1 VSDVGAQLGRDAR
14 LRALARYAILDTPA
28 DPAFDELADMARTLT
43 GTSAAG
49 IGFLDEDRVWLKARA
64 GLDEP
69 ELPLAAYPGPW
80 LGEGPGAAAGR
91 PAGAD
96 DAGEVW
102 VGTAPFTLGRRPFRF
117 FARAPI
123 TTGDGYH
130 LGDLLVLDEQPREL
144 GERAAAALA
153 ALARQVLARL
163 ELRRTLLSYHTVVD
177 GVGHVVFHLDDRDR
191 LVSVTPTWSQL
202 TGFGAVRSPG
212 QALADYVHPD
222 DRAAVAEQLRELRAG
237 SARHTFV
244 WRLLRLFGDVV
255 PVEVIARPLIDEAG
269 ARRGLVGVI
278 ADISE
283 RRARAVMVQHAQ
295 KLEALGQLAAGLAH
309 EINTPIQFV
318 SDNTRFLA
326 EGYEAMLK
334 LVLTYRDAMGE
345 LPAEGG
351 SGPRAVVAEVES
363 ETDVD
368 FLAEEIPPAIRE
380 SLDGVARV
388 AELVRAM
395 KTFSEPGHE
404 RQQVDLNETLR
415 TVLTVA
421 GGQLRDVAEVT
432 CDLEELPLV
441 TCHAGDV
448 SQVFLNLLVNAADS
462 IRETGRRGR
471 ITVTSRVAGERV
483 VVTVSDTGTGIPES
497 IRLRIFEPFFT
508 TKEVGLG
515 TGQGLHLAWTVVQD
529 RLGGTLSVASEVGV
543 GSTFTI
549 SVPYRSRQ
557 GAEVAAATRSG

>member
-1 VSDVGAQLGRDAR
+1 VSDLGAQYARDAR

-28 DPAFDELADMARTLT
+28 DPAFDELADMARTLA

-49 IGFLDEDRVWLKARA
+49 IGFLDEDRVWVKAGA
-64 GLDEP
+64 GLDAP
-69 ELPLAAYPGPW
+69 ELPLAAYPGH
-80 LGEGPGAAAGR
+80 R
-91 PAGAD
+91 
-96 DAGEVW
+96 AGEPTGHPDGGDVAGQVW
-102 VGTAPFTLGRRPFRF
+102 SADTPCTVGGHPFGF

-123 TTGDGYH
+123 TTSDGYH
-130 LGDLLVLDEQPREL
+130 LGDLFVLDERPREL
-144 GERAAAALA
+144 GEREAAALA

-163 ELRRTLLSYHTVVD
+163 ELRRTLLSYHTVID

-212 QALADYVHPD
+212 QPLADYVHPD
-222 DRAAVAEQLRELRAG
+222 DRAAVAAQLRELRAG
-237 SARHTFV
+237 SARHTFEC
-244 WRLLRLFGDVV
+244 RLLRLFGDDV

-278 ADISE
+278 ADITE

-318 SDNTRFLA
+318 GDNTRFLA
-326 EGYEAMLK
+326 EGYEAMLR
-334 LVLTYRDAMGE
+334 LVLTYRDALDE

-351 SGPRAVVAEVES
+351 SGPRAAVAAAEN

-404 RQQVDLNETLR
+404 RQQVDLNEILR

-471 ITVTSRVAGERV
+471 ITVTSQVAGERV
-483 VVTVSDTGTGIPES
+483 VVSVSDTGTGIPES

-529 RLGGTLSVASEVGV
+529 HLGGTLSVASEVGA

-549 SVPYRSRQ
+549 AVPYRSRQ
-557 GAEVAAATRSG
+557 GAEVAATS

>member
-1 VSDVGAQLGRDAR
+1 VSDLGTRSGRDAR

-28 DPAFDELADMARTLT
+28 DPAFDELADMARTLA
-43 GTSAAG
+43 GTSAAA
-49 IGFLDEDRVWLKARA
+49 IGFLDEDRVWLKARV
-64 GLDEP
+64 GLDAA
-69 ELPLAAYPGPW
+69 ELPPAWADVTPVV
-80 LGEGPGAAAGR
+80 LGGR
-91 PAGAD
+91 SFRFVAGA
-96 DAGEVW
+96 
-102 VGTAPFTLGRRPFRF
+102 
-117 FARAPI
+117 PI
-123 TTGDGYH
+123 STSDGYH
-130 LGDLLVLDEQPREL
+130 LGDLLVLDEAPREL
-144 GERAAAALA
+144 GERVAAALA

-163 ELRRTLLSYHTVVD
+163 ELRRTLLSYHTVID

-191 LVSVTPTWSQL
+191 LVSVTPTWSRL

-212 QALADYVHPD
+212 RPLADYVHPD
-222 DRAAVAEQLRELRAG
+222 DRAAVAEQLRELHAG
-237 SARHTFV
+237 GARHTFEC
-244 WRLLRLFGDVV
+244 RLLRLVGDDV
-255 PVEVIARPLIDEAG
+255 PVEVVARPLVDEAG
-269 ARRGLVGVI
+269 TRRGLVGVI
-278 ADISE
+278 ADITE

-318 SDNTRFLA
+318 GDNTRFLA

-334 LVLTYRDAMGE
+334 LVLTYRDALAE
-345 LPAEGG
+345 LSP
-351 SGPRAVVAEVES
+351 GPGAAVAAVED

-421 GGQLRDVAEVT
+421 GGQLRDVAEVA
-432 CDLEELPLV
+432 CDLEDLPPV

-483 VVTVSDTGTGIPES
+483 VIAVSDTGTGIPES

-529 RLGGTLSVASEVGV
+529 KLGGTLSVASEVGT

-549 SVPYRSRQ
+549 SVPYSRRDHARPV
-557 GAEVAAATRSG
+557 GAA

>member
-1 VSDVGAQLGRDAR
+1 V
-14 LRALARYAILDTPA
+14 I
-28 DPAFDELADMARTLT
+28 
-43 GTSAAG
+43 
-49 IGFLDEDRVWLKARA
+49 
-64 GLDEP
+64 
-69 ELPLAAYPGPW
+69 
-80 LGEGPGAAAGR
+80 
-91 PAGAD
+91 
-96 DAGEVW
+96 
-102 VGTAPFTLGRRPFRF
+102 
-117 FARAPI
+117 
-123 TTGDGYH
+123 
-130 LGDLLVLDEQPREL
+130 
-144 GERAAAALA
+144 
-153 ALARQVLARL
+153 
-163 ELRRTLLSYHTVVD
+163 D

-212 QALADYVHPD
+212 QPLADYVHPD
-222 DRAAVAEQLRELRAG
+222 DRAAVAEQLRELHAG
-237 SARHTFV
+237 GARHTFEC
-244 WRLLRLFGDVV
+244 RLLRLVGDDV
-255 PVEVIARPLIDEAG
+255 PVEVIARPLVDEAG
-269 ARRGLVGVI
+269 TRRGLVGVI
-278 ADISE
+278 ADITE

-318 SDNTRFLA
+318 GDNTRFLA

-334 LVLTYRDAMGE
+334 LVLTYRDALAE
-345 LPAEGG
+345 LPAEDAAGR
-351 SGPRAVVAEVES
+351 SGPRTAVAAVED

-421 GGQLRDVAEVT
+421 GGQLRDVAEVA
-432 CDLEELPLV
+432 CDLKDLPPV

-471 ITVTSRVAGERV
+471 ITVTSRVVGEQV
-483 VVTVSDTGTGIPES
+483 VIAVSDTGTGIPEG

-515 TGQGLHLAWTVVQD
+515 TGQGLHLAWTVVQEK
-529 RLGGTLSVASEVGV
+529 LGGTLSVTSEVGA

-549 SVPYRSRQ
+549 SLPYRSRR
-557 GAEVAAATRSG
+557 GVEVATL